1 MIDRAKS
8 LILFFTLLFVPA
20 EVLALDA
27 DSIVQRFQVKY
38 EKVSSLAAGFVQ
50 ETYIRSLDRW
60 EVSRGKVYF
69 KKPGKMRWDYME
81 PEKDQVVTDG
91 TTLWIY
97 EPDLAQ
103 VIETPVLTG
112 TATIAM
118 DFLTGTGR
126 LAEDFSVE
134 LVEDKTTT
142 YLLGLEPREPLEGVK
157 KISIEVD
164 KQSYLVV
171 KSVIEDHFGGETSVS
186 LSGIELNKTLSDTL
200 FEFSVPEGVR
210 VLRP

>member
-1 MIDRAKS
+1 MINRTKS
-8 LILFFTLLFVPA
+8 LILFFCFLFLPP

-38 EKVSSLAAGFVQ
+38 EKVSTLAAGFVQ

-103 VIETPVLTG
+103 VIEIPALTG

>member
-1 MIDRAKS
+1 MIDRTKS

-60 EVSRGKVYF
+60 EVSRGRVYF

-103 VIETPVLTG
+103 VIETPALAG
-112 TATIAM
+112 TAAIAM